1 MNRVKSSF
9 SLWSLLS
16 LALAVPVWIMVFR
29 GSVLGREVDG
39 GIFLSI
45 SDGLAN
51 GLNRYT
57 DLWDNKDP
65 FFGAFMA
72 GASHISPTLPFF
84 MDLLW
89 IPLAALGAYFIA
101 RSVTSGDR
109 ALFLG
114 LVATPFLI
122 VGPFYV
128 AGWANTPGTALVLLG
143 WGLLAVRRWVLGGLV
158 IGLLFFIKITVWPI
172 ALLGLL
178 LFLVLG
184 SEKRRGAVRA
194 LVAMGIMMA
203 ISFAVMLVLGW
214 LPGYI
219 DMIGQNQAYS
229 KAVITYFG
237 FEDSPFGHIEKLRT
251 DWTGAIWFA
260 VGLAVL
266 VAVIGLVVSLL
277 DRRRRAG
284 ELVASAYLIVALV
297 GSSGALAFTYLWP
310 HHVQALSLPLILAAI
325 LAGALIPSRV
335 WFAPWVV
342 LMIVV
347 TFVLS
352 AWGSVSTFTT
362 HYSTLADQFTNRQAA
377 ISFEPLDANLLNTVP
392 LSEFTFARLG
402 TNDDQGFLGSV
413 REGATLGCPRFH
425 DYDFSP
431 AEAFTEQLKC
441 IQGVDVILKTTN
453 FDVFANGMNAANV
466 QPILDFV
473 NANFNCL
480 IVNDRQLCT
489 RK

>member
-1 MNRVKSSF
+1 MNRVKASF
-9 SLWSLLS
+9 TWWSVLT
-16 LALAVPVWIMVFR
+16 LALAVPVWVMVFR

-65 FFGAFMA
+65 FFGVFMA

-89 IPLAALGAYFIA
+89 IPLAALGAFLIA
-101 RSVTSGDR
+101 RSVTSDDR

-114 LVATPFLI
+114 LVATPFII
-122 VGPFYV
+122 VGPAYV
-128 AGWANTPGTALVLLG
+128 AGWANTPGTSLALLG
-143 WGLLAVRRWVLGGLV
+143 WGLLAARRWVLGGLV
-158 IGLLFFIKITVWPI
+158 IGLLFFVKITVWPI

-178 LFLVLG
+178 LFFLFG

-194 LVAMGIMMA
+194 LVAMVIMMLV
-203 ISFAVMLVLGW
+203 SFAIMLVLGW

-229 KAVITYFG
+229 KAVIVYFG
-237 FEDSPFGHIEKLRT
+237 FEDSPLGHIEKLRT
-251 DWTGAIWFA
+251 DWTGAIWIA
-260 VGLAVL
+260 VALAVILAVVGL
-266 VAVIGLVVSLL
+266 GVSLL
-277 DRRRRAG
+277 DRSRRRG
-284 ELVASAYLIVALV
+284 ELIVSSYLIVALV
-297 GSSGALAFTYLWP
+297 GSIGALALTYLWP
-310 HHVQALSLPLILAAI
+310 HHVQALSLPLVLAAVVAGVVIPNRWWFIAWLGI
-325 LAGALIPSRV
+325 LTLI
-335 WFAPWVV
+335 
-342 LMIVV
+342 

-352 AWGSVSTFTT
+352 GWGSISTLTD
-362 HYSTLADQFTNRQAA
+362 HYSALADQFVNRQAA
-377 ISFEPLDANLLNTVP
+377 ITLEPLDATLLNSVP
-392 LSEFTFARLG
+392 RAEFTFARLG

-413 REGATLGCPRFH
+413 RDGATLGCPRFH

-431 AEAFTEQLKC
+431 AAAFAEQLEC
-441 IQGVDVILKTTN
+441 IQGVDVIVKTTN
-453 FDVFANGMNAANV
+453 FDVFANGMNAGNV
-466 QPILDFV
+466 QPILDYV
-473 NANFNCL
+473 NANFDCL
-480 IVNDRQLCT
+480 TINDRQLCT

>member
-9 SLWSLLS
+9 SLWSLVT
-16 LALAVPVWIMVFR
+16 LALAVTVWIMVFR

-65 FFGAFMA
+65 FFGALMA
-72 GASHISPTLPFF
+72 GASHLSPTLPFF

-89 IPLAALGAYFIA
+89 IPLASLGAFFIA

-114 LVATPFLI
+114 LVATPFII
-122 VGPFYV
+122 VGPAYI

-143 WGLLAVRRWVLGGLV
+143 WGLLAIRRWVLGGLV
-158 IGLLFFIKITVWPI
+158 IGLLFFVKITVWPI

-184 SEKRRGAVRA
+184 GEKRRGAARA
-194 LVAMGIMMA
+194 LVAMAIMMA
-203 ISFAVMLVLGW
+203 TSFAVMLALGW

-219 DMIGQNQAYS
+219 DMIGQNQVYS
-229 KAVITYFG
+229 KVVITYFG
-237 FEDSPFGHIEKLRT
+237 FEDSPFGHIDKLFT
-251 DWTGAIWFA
+251 DWTGAIWVA
-260 VGLAVL
+260 VGSAVL
-266 VAVIGLVVSLL
+266 IALVGLVVSLL
-277 DRRRRAG
+277 DRERHAR
-284 ELVASAYLIVALV
+284 ELLISSFLVVALI
-297 GSSGALAFTYLWP
+297 GSVAALAFTYLWP
-310 HHVQALSLPLILAAI
+310 HHAQALSLPLVLAAVV
-325 LAGALIPSRV
+325 AGALIPSRW

-342 LMIVV
+342 LMVFI

-352 AWGSVSTFTT
+352 GWGSVSTFTN
-362 HYSTLADQFTNRQAA
+362 HYSALADQFTVRTAA
-377 ISFEPLDANLLNTVP
+377 ISEVPVDATLLNTVSLP
-392 LSEFTFARLG
+392 EFTFARLG

-413 REGATLGCPRFH
+413 REGATLGCPQFH
-425 DYDFSP
+425 QYDFSP
-431 AEAFTEQLKC
+431 AEAFAEQLDC

-453 FDVFANGMNAANV
+453 FDVFANGMNAANA
-466 QPILDFV
+466 QPILDYV

-480 IVNDRQLCT
+480 TVNDRQLCT
-489 RK
+489 RR